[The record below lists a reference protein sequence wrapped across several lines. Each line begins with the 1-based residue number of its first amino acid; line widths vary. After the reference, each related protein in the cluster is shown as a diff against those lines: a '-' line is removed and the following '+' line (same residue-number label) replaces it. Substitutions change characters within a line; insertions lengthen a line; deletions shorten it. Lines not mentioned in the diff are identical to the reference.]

1 MYFSFGDFM
10 KSSSFRTISTLDT
23 INTDL
28 AKAKMSRLKILTVS
42 SLAKIIQR
50 KICQNVDLQILSPKG
65 NL

>member
-1 MYFSFGDFM
+1 MNFSFGDFM